1 MANIPEE
8 KGGKTED
15 RKGGERRQ
23 DKEKGVRRK
32 EDGGSSLYTS
42 LINILLE
49 YTLYT
54 VHEMFFLCNLNIH
67 LKAFKRI

>member
-1 MANIPEE
+1 MADIPEE
-8 KGGKTED
+8 KKDWKDEEGG
-15 RKGGERRQ
+15 GRRQ

-49 YTLYT
+49 Y
-54 VHEMFFLCNLNIH
+54 CIH
-67 LKAFKRI
+67 CIPYMKCSFSAT